1 MSDARLVRRREQGRP
16 TDTSVMGAKDW
27 FICYAD
33 TDVASVL
40 SAHPQFDREATK
52 ELVRRLFP
60 DQDVVATDDGTL
72 GENANPADED
82 VFAAVWPG
90 ASIVCTVQAAPD
102 RPSQLDAR
110 FLKEGAGRTVYT
122 HVMHSVVDWF
132 AYATWNPDG
141 RLRRALSVS
150 SNDEVIEDI
159 GARLPFEEPFWA
171 GDFPATDDGDY
182 LLPFHPLEL
191 SEAALEH
198 LFGFVFEGHSGM
210 RDSNLVDPYDVT
222 LAGFRLNGRHRRGF
236 LRR

>member
-1 MSDARLVRRREQGRP
+1 
-16 TDTSVMGAKDW
+16 MGAKDW

-40 SAHPQFDREATK
+40 SRDPQLDREATE

-60 DQDVVATDDGTL
+60 DHDVVAIDDGTL

-90 ASIVCTVQAAPD
+90 ASIVCTVQAAQD
-102 RPSQLDAR
+102 RPSQLGAQ

-122 HVMHSVVDWF
+122 HAMHSVVDWF
-132 AYATWNPDG
+132 AYAAWNPDG
-141 RLRRALSVS
+141 GLRRALSVS

-159 GARLPFEEPFWA
+159 GARLSFEERFWA

-182 LLPFHPLEL
+182 PLPFHPLEL

-210 RDSNLVDPYDVT
+210 RDSNLVDPFDVT

-236 LRR
+236 FRR

>member
-1 MSDARLVRRREQGRP
+1 MSDARLVRRRDQGGP
-16 TDTSVMGAKDW
+16 SILSVMGAKDW

-40 SAHPQFDREATK
+40 SRDPQLDREATE

-60 DQDVVATDDGTL
+60 DHDVVAIDDGTL

-90 ASIVCTVQAAPD
+90 ASIVCTVQAAQD
-102 RPSQLDAR
+102 RPSQLGAQ

-122 HVMHSVVDWF
+122 HAMHSVVDWF
-132 AYATWNPDG
+132 AYAAWNPDG
-141 RLRRALSVS
+141 GLRRALSVS

-159 GARLPFEEPFWA
+159 GARLSFEERFWA

-182 LLPFHPLEL
+182 PLPFHPLEL

-210 RDSNLVDPYDVT
+210 RDSNLVDPFDVT
-222 LAGFRLNGRHRRGF
+222 LAGFRLNGRHRRGIF
-236 LRR
+236 RR

>member
-1 MSDARLVRRREQGRP
+1 
-16 TDTSVMGAKDW
+16 MGAKDW

-40 SAHPQFDREATK
+40 SRDPQLDREATE

-60 DQDVVATDDGTL
+60 DHDVVAIDDGTL
-72 GENANPADED
+72 GESANPADED

-90 ASIVCTVQAAPD
+90 ASIVCTVQAAQD
-102 RPSQLDAR
+102 RPSQLGAQ

-122 HVMHSVVDWF
+122 HAMHSVVDWF
-132 AYATWNPDG
+132 AYAAWNPDG
-141 RLRRALSVS
+141 GLRRALSVS

-159 GARLPFEEPFWA
+159 GARLSFEERFWA

-182 LLPFHPLEL
+182 PLPFHPLEL

-210 RDSNLVDPYDVT
+210 RDSNLVDPFDVT

-236 LRR
+236 FRR